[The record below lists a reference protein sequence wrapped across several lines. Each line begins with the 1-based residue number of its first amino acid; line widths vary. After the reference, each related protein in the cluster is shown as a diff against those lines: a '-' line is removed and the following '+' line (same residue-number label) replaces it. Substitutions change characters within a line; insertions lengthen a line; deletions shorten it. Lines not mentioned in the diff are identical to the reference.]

1 MDLRTVG
8 KLTAEQPP
16 ARPARSGP
24 EAWIGGRSLEAV
36 RAEFPILGR
45 RLHGKALAYLD
56 NAATAQRPRAV
67 LEAVRRHLEHS
78 QANVHRSVHTLGEE
92 ATAAYEAAR
101 RTMQRFLGAAA
112 PEEIVF
118 THGATEG
125 INLVAASWGRAF
137 LEPGDRILLTEM
149 EHHSN
154 LVPWQLLAAEKGLTL
169 RFLPLTGEGEL
180 DLSGLEESL
189 SEGVRVVALTHLS
202 NVLGTVNDVRLVIE
216 AAHRHGALVLIDA
229 AQSAPHIRLDVQS
242 LDCDFLAFSGHK
254 LYAPMGIGVLYGR
267 QKWLQDMPPFQG
279 GGEMIRAV
287 WLDHATWNDPPYKFE
302 AGTPNVEG
310 AVGLAAAADFLQ
322 SLGRQELAGYEA
334 ELAAYALGRL
344 AEVEGL
350 TLYGPRSLPRSGVF
364 SMSLA
369 GVHPHDAAQ
378 YLDREGIAVR
388 AGHHCAQP
396 LHRRLGVA
404 ATLRASLAF
413 YNLPEEV
420 DRLVEAL
427 RGAGRF
433 FR

>member
-1 MDLRTVG
+1 MDLRAVG
-8 KLTAEQPP
+8 RLTAEQPAVQP
-16 ARPARSGP
+16 AQSGP
-24 EAWIGGRSLEAV
+24 RPWIGGRSLEAV
-36 RAEFPILGR
+36 RAEFPILR
-45 RLHGKALAYLD
+45 RQLNGKALAYLD

-92 ATAAYEAAR
+92 ATAAYETAR
-101 RTMQRFLGAAA
+101 RTMQRFLGAAS

-125 INLVAASWGRAF
+125 INLVAGSWGRAF
-137 LEPGDRILLTEM
+137 LKPGDRILLTEM

-154 LVPWQLLAAEKGLTL
+154 LVPWQLLAAEKGLAL
-169 RFLPLTGEGEL
+169 RFLPLAGEGEL

-189 SEGVRVVALTHLS
+189 SEGVGLVALTHLS
-202 NVLGTVNDVRLVIE
+202 NVLGTVNDVRRVIE
-216 AAHRHGALVLIDA
+216 AAHRHGALVLLDA
-229 AQSAPHIRLDVQS
+229 AQSAPHLRLNVRE

-254 LYAPMGIGVLYGR
+254 LYAPMGIGVLYGKER
-267 QKWLQDMPPFQG
+267 LLQRMPPFLG

-287 WLDHATWNDPPYKFE
+287 WLDHATWNEPPYKFE

-310 AVGLAAAADFLQ
+310 AVGLAAAVDFLD
-322 SLGRQELAGYEA
+322 SLGREELACYET

-344 AEVEGL
+344 EEVEGL
-350 TLYGPRSLPRSGVF
+350 TLYGPRRLPRSGVF

-396 LHRRLGVA
+396 LHRRLGVD

-413 YNLPEEV
+413 YNLPEEI
-420 DRLVEAL
+420 DRLAEAL

-433 FR
+433 FG

>member
-1 MDLRTVG
+1 MGR
-8 KLTAEQPP
+8 LTAEQPP
-16 ARPARSGP
+16 SAGPRP
-24 EAWIGGRSLEAV
+24 WIGGRSLEAV
-36 RAEFPILGR
+36 RAEFPILSR
-45 RLHGKALAYLD
+45 RLYGKPLAYLD

-101 RTMQRFLGAAA
+101 RTMQRFLGAAS

-125 INLVAASWGRAF
+125 INLVAGSWGRTF
-137 LEPGDRILLTEM
+137 LKPGEQILLTEM

-154 LVPWQLLAAEKGLTL
+154 LIPWQLLAAEKGLTL
-169 RFLPLTGEGEL
+169 RFLPLTPVAGEGEL
-180 DLSGLEESL
+180 DLSGLEESW
-189 SEGVRVVALTHLS
+189 SEGVRLVALTHLS
-202 NVLGTVNDVRLVIE
+202 NVLGTVNDARRVIE
-216 AAHRHGALVLIDA
+216 AAHRNGALVLIDA
-229 AQSAPHIRLDVQS
+229 AQSAPHLRLDVRE

-254 LYAPMGIGVLYGR
+254 LYGPMGIGVLYGKER
-267 QKWLQDMPPFQG
+267 WLQSMPPFLG

-287 WLDHATWNDPPYKFE
+287 WLDHATWNEPPYKFE

-310 AVGLAAAADFLQ
+310 AVGLAAAVDFLE
-322 SLGRQELAGYEA
+322 SLGREELAAYEA

-344 AEVEGL
+344 EEVEGL
-350 TLYGPRSLPRSGVF
+350 TLYGPRRLPRSGVF

-433 FR
+433 FG